1 MTPADKFSGFSRKTV
16 AFFKDLTANNNKAW
30 FDEHRAVY
38 DEQVMAP
45 SRLFVEA
52 MGPRLKSIAKGI
64 NADPRVN
71 QSLFRINRDTRFS
84 KDKTPYKTH
93 MGIWFWE
100 GPGKR
105 MDCSGFYFQLEP
117 PNIMIAVGLYC
128 FPDLLK
134 GPYREAAAD
143 PKTGAALR
151 RAVNQVEKLGY
162 EIGVTQ
168 YQRVP
173 RGYDPDHKNAD
184 LLKFGGL
191 VAWHEVKT
199 PAEFFKPD
207 LLDLCLE
214 HYQAM
219 KPIHTWL
226 LKLTQ
231 QAAAS

>member
-1 MTPADKFSGFSRKTV
+1 MTPPDQFTGFSRKTV
-16 AFFKDLTANNNKAW
+16 SFFKELKANNDKAW
-30 FDEHRAVY
+30 FDEHRQTY
-38 DEQVMAP
+38 DEHVLAP

-52 MGPRLKSIAKGI
+52 MGRALKSIAKGI

-105 MDCSGFYFQLEP
+105 MDCSGFYFHLEP
-117 PNIMIAVGLYC
+117 PQIMFAAGLYC
-128 FPDLLK
+128 FPDHLK
-134 GPYREAAAD
+134 PLYREAAAD
-143 PKTGAALR
+143 PKTGASLR
-151 RAVNQVEKLGY
+151 RAVNQVSQAGY
-162 EIGVTQ
+162 EIGVPQ
-168 YQRVP
+168 YKRVP
-173 RGYDPDHKNAD
+173 RGYDPEHKNAD

-191 VAWHEVKT
+191 IAMQENKT
-199 PAEFFKPD
+199 PPEFFKPE
-207 LLDLCLE
+207 LVDLCLE
-214 HYQAM
+214 HYKAM
-219 KPIHTWL
+219 KPIHSWL